1 MKDIDRADRL
11 IKKQILSLNRHLPRS
26 RKRLSELLKEEKPH
40 VTGNDGTRHRFKWDE
55 LEKLARMIPEDLHT
69 RLKLPIY
76 IEIGSDKSGARISG
90 RLECE
95 IVNKILGS
103 NSDENEI
110 FIYRPDIKI
119 LRMELPT
126 TTQYIFLVR

>member
-26 RKRLSELLKEEKPH
+26 RKRLSELLGEEKPH
-40 VTGNDGTRHRFKWDE
+40 VIGSDGTKHRFKWDE
-55 LEKLARMIPEDLHT
+55 LEKLTKIIPEEDHS

-76 IEIGSDKSGARISG
+76 IEIGSDQSGARISG

-103 NSDENEI
+103 SSDENEI

>member
-26 RKRLSELLKEEKPH
+26 RKSLSELLKEDKPH
-40 VTGNDGTRHRFKWDE
+40 VTGNDGTRHRFKWNE
-55 LEKLARMIPEDLHT
+55 LERLAKLIPEDDHP

-95 IVNKILGS
+95 IVNRILGS
-103 NSDENEI
+103 TSSENEI